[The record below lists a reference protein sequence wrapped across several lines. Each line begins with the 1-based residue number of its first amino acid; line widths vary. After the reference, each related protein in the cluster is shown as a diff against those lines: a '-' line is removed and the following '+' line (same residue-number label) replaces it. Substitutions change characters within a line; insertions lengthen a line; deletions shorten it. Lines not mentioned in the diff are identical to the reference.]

1 MTARTHDA
9 FAFASLVTVATIYPP
24 VSLNLATMFTSI
36 VGNIVGALTPDLDQ
50 ASNRLW
56 DLLPAGNVV
65 GKILRPLLLG
75 HRTLSHSILGG
86 VIYYKVL
93 EFVLPKILNASYV
106 NIGIVT
112 VSIMIGF
119 ISHLIADSLTKEGIP
134 LFFPFKM
141 KIGIPPV
148 SFMRITTGGFIEN
161 VLILPVIAIYLIWLV
176 NTKKEILLS
185 VLKLLD

>member
-1 MTARTHDA
+1 
-9 FAFASLVTVATIYPP
+9 
-24 VSLNLATMFTSI
+24 
-36 VGNIVGALTPDLDQ
+36 
-50 ASNRLW
+50 
-56 DLLPAGNVV
+56 
-65 GKILRPLLLG
+65 
-75 HRTLSHSILGG
+75 
-86 VIYYKVL
+86 
-93 EFVLPKILNASYV
+93 
-106 NIGIVT
+106 
-112 VSIMIGF
+112 MIGF